1 MIKEKIKQEKAVTLT
16 AIIITVIVLVIIA
29 GVSLAL
35 FGGENGILSKA
46 KAGVSEYKMQ
56 SLIEKIELK
65 IGSISLEKNGEVNLE
80 DLINLKDT
88 DNEITNAYMNGDNA
102 LLILNDEYQCE
113 INPKLEIVSI
123 TNYQKEEKN
132 RLLKSKKSLY
142 FDDFSRE

>member
-29 GVSLAL
+29 GVSLSL

>member
-113 INPKLEIVSI
+113 INPKLEVVSI

>member
-88 DNEITNAYMNGDNA
+88 DDEITNAYMNGDNA